1 MQINTCTHR
10 EETLHDV
17 VLVHGQAKESN
28 PALIGCC
35 YMQCHAQSKTH
46 LARRRRGSDDDQIC
60 TLQSFYEGIEILESR
75 GNASHLSPLCME
87 SLARV

>member
-10 EETLHDV
+10 EETLYEM